1 MQFLIRLIFGSP
13 GPAPLVIG
21 ACLGPQPPPSLSPR
35 RRPCPRALNPLRPHA
50 GASPALAGSCHPAT
64 PRPFQPKTQAR
75 GRISSTRGPGV
86 MPMGGSGAGDWRPAG
101 RGAHV
106 ACRRRAMLAGRFF
119 ISAWKKPRR
128 KRSGSALAH
137 PPPGPFT
144 CRPSF
149 PSPSLLYLKM
159 LSCVARHIRTYLPNM
174 LLAPMPVA
182 RSHASNSGYAERV
195 AKQQLV
201 LGCAFYK
208 QWLRSFSFRQMTLVR
223 SFMACGR
230 TT

>member
-21 ACLGPQPPPSLSPR
+21 ARLGPQPPPSLSPR
-35 RRPCPRALNPLRPHA
+35 RRPCPRALNPLRPQA

-86 MPMGGSGAGDWRPAG
+86 MPMGGSVTGDWRPAG

-106 ACRRRAMLAGRFF
+106 RSLSPQSNAGRPIFHLGLE
-119 ISAWKKPRR
+119 KKKTSP
-128 KRSGSALAH
+128 KTFWLCASQ

-159 LSCVARHIRTYLPNM
+159 LSCVARHIRTYLP
-174 LLAPMPVA
+174 
-182 RSHASNSGYAERV
+182 
-195 AKQQLV
+195 
-201 LGCAFYK
+201 
-208 QWLRSFSFRQMTLVR
+208 T
-223 SFMACGR
+223 
-230 TT
+230 

>member
-1 MQFLIRLIFGSP
+1 MQFLIRLMFGSP

-35 RRPCPRALNPLRPHA
+35 RRPCPRALNPLRPQA

-64 PRPFQPKTQAR
+64 PRPFHPKTQAR

-119 ISAWKKPRR
+119 ISVWKNLAENVLAQRLPTRPR
-128 KRSGSALAH
+128 ALSRA
-137 PPPGPFT
+137 
-144 CRPSF
+144 
-149 PSPSLLYLKM
+149 
-159 LSCVARHIRTYLPNM
+159 ARHSPLP
-174 LLAPMPVA
+174 PF
-182 RSHASNSGYAERV
+182 YA
-195 AKQQLV
+195 
-201 LGCAFYK
+201 
-208 QWLRSFSFRQMTLVR
+208 
-223 SFMACGR
+223 
-230 TT
+230 

>member
-1 MQFLIRLIFGSP
+1 MRIAQLQILTRSKICSP

-35 RRPCPRALNPLRPHA
+35 RRPCPRALNPLRPQA

-64 PRPFQPKTQAR
+64 PRPFQPEAQAR

-86 MPMGGSGAGDWRPAG
+86 MPMGGSGGGDWRPVG

-119 ISAWKKPRR
+119 ISVWKEHLAENVLAH
-128 KRSGSALAH
+128 SALAH

-144 CRPSF
+144 CRLSF
-149 PSPSLLYLKM
+149 PSPSLLCLKM
-159 LSCVARHIRTYLPNM
+159 LSPVARHIRTYLP
-174 LLAPMPVA
+174 
-182 RSHASNSGYAERV
+182 
-195 AKQQLV
+195 
-201 LGCAFYK
+201 
-208 QWLRSFSFRQMTLVR
+208 T
-223 SFMACGR
+223 
-230 TT
+230 